1 MMKIYLDNSASTPLR
16 REVIAVMTHVYEN
29 IHGNPSSLHTTGLE
43 AEKIIDCARKNILR
57 VLKMQGRII
66 FCGSGTEANNLAV
79 FGTIRAKNR
88 KVKRI
93 VTTDSEHPSILEA
106 VKALDDVE
114 VVFLSTKHGVID
126 IGEVKQAVNED
137 TMLVS
142 VMLVNN
148 ETGAVYD
155 VKTIFDAAKR
165 INPAIV
171 THCDAVQGFGRV
183 CGINADLITLS
194 AHKIHGPK
202 GIGALFCKEQVI
214 TSKRLVPIIYGG
226 GQEKG
231 FRSGTENTAGI
242 AGFGEAVKYDLD
254 INPVLRK
261 HLIDNL
267 PVKVNIPHGEYAP
280 HIISITLPRI
290 KSETMLHYLSGK
302 GIYVSSGSAC
312 SKGKRS
318 HALLAFG
325 LSEMEADC
333 SLRISLSAFNTI
345 EEIDRFII
353 ELKNGLDSLVRM

>member
-1 MMKIYLDNSASTPLR
+1 MNKIYLDNSASAPIR
-16 REVIAVMTHVYEN
+16 REVIDVMTHVYEN
-29 IHGNPSSLHTTGLE
+29 IHGNPSSLHAAGFE
-43 AEKIIDCARKNILR
+43 AENVITEARRNILKA
-57 VLKMQGRII
+57 LKMQGRII

-79 FGTIRAKNR
+79 SGTIRAKNR

-106 VKALDDVE
+106 VKVLDDVE

-126 IGEVKQAVNED
+126 IEEVKNAVNED

-155 VKTIFDAAKR
+155 VKTIFDAVKR
-165 INPAIV
+165 INPAAV

-214 TSKRLVPIIYGG
+214 TSKRLVSIIYGG
-226 GQEKG
+226 GQERG

-242 AGFGEAVKYDLD
+242 AGFGEAVKYKAD
-254 INPVLRK
+254 INLRD
-261 HLIDNL
+261 HLIENL

-312 SKGKRS
+312 SKNKRS
-318 HALLAFG
+318 HVLLAFG
-325 LSEMEADC
+325 LNEMEADC

-353 ELKNGLDSLVRM
+353 ELKNGLDSLIRM